1 MLGLITFIVICLA
14 VYIRVSSKKK
24 QLLQEKLNTPF
35 QEAWREILKNKVVFY
50 SNLGGEDKALFEK
63 RVKRFMA
70 TKNIE
75 GIDTQIDDNIR
86 IMVASSAV
94 IPTFAFPKYNYPK
107 VHTVLIY
114 PNSFDEDFQTERFE
128 GHKEVILG
136 MVGNRFMN
144 GTVILSKPD
153 LIKAFDGLPH
163 RENVGVHEFVHLL
176 DKEDGIIDGIPR
188 MLIDNHF
195 AGPWLHEIKKEMD
208 KIKKGHS
215 DINPY
220 ALTSNAEFLAVV
232 SEYFFDNPEK
242 FKKRH
247 TELYDFLSTI
257 FNRDKKGIHQTFIK
271 PLLAPI
277 LSQKKTE
284 SRHEVNTE
292 AQS

>member
-1 MLGLITFIVICLA
+1 MLGLITFVVVFIA
-14 VYIRVSSKKK
+14 VSLRVSSKKK
-24 QLLQEKLNTPF
+24 QLLEEKLNAPF
-35 QEAWREILKNKVVFY
+35 ADTWREMLKSKVVFY
-50 SNLGGEDKALFEK
+50 NNLSDEDKALFEK
-63 RVKRFMA
+63 RVQRFIA

-75 GIDTQIDDNIR
+75 GIDTQIDDDIR
-86 IMVASSAV
+86 LMVASSAV

-107 VHTVLIY
+107 VRTVLIY
-114 PNSFDEDFQTERFE
+114 PNSFDEDFQTTRFE

-144 GTVILSKPD
+144 GSVILSKPD
-153 LIKAFDGLPH
+153 LIKAFDGQPH

-176 DKEDGIIDGIPR
+176 DKEDGVIDGVPE
-188 MLIDNHF
+188 MLMDNHF

-208 KIKKGHS
+208 KIKKGNS

-247 TELYDFLSTI
+247 AELYGFLSTI
-257 FNRDKKGIHQTFIK
+257 FNREHKGLHEAIVK
-271 PLLAPI
+271 PLLAPMAR
-277 LSQKKTE
+277 S
-284 SRHEVNTE
+284 
-292 AQS
+292 